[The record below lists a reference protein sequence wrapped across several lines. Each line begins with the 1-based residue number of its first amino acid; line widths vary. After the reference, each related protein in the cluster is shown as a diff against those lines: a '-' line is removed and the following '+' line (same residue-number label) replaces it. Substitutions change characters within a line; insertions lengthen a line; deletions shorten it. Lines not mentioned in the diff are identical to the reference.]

1 MSYSDTQKINITDLA
16 CEDKGRL
23 VSVFAWLMIQ
33 DMKQNP
39 DLYNKNKDDRYSVSP
54 HSEG

>member
-1 MSYSDTQKINITDLA
+1 MSYSDTQKINITDFT

-23 VSVFAWLMIQ
+23 VNVFAWLMIQ

-39 DLYNKNKDDRYSVSP
+39 DLYKKNKDDRYGMSSDP
-54 HSEG
+54 EG

>member
-1 MSYSDTQKINITDLA
+1 MSYADTQKINTTDFT

-39 DLYNKNKDDRYSVSP
+39 ELYKKNKDDRYSMSSDP
-54 HSEG
+54 EG